1 MTEQELRELIAGGE
15 TSRVEFKSWIE
26 CDGFKEIKALAIK
39 SAVALA
45 NAYGGVCLLGVED
58 DGTITG
64 HDGKHTCQDL
74 MENIYQGTRPALFTD
89 VTSVDTSDGAVFV
102 ISVNQSPTPIATA
115 DGKYHRRLGNK
126 SVPYYPGSGSYF
138 PTDNADLSAKIVE
151 GANKSDIDLLEV
163 YKLKEKLRVRDRS
176 SALPDMDDINFLLN
190 LHLIQLDG
198 DDVRLTFAGMLF
210 VGKEES
216 IRKFIPQAEVIYL
229 HYSSG
234 DQTEYDNRQDMMKPI
249 ITVLDTLAD
258 RIKAFNHITN
268 IQVGLFRLE
277 VYDFAENVFQEALLN
292 ALTHRSYESQAP
304 VYVKHYP
311 DKIII
316 ENPGGFPED
325 VTVDNILTHQSTP
338 RNKLIALTLQLLKY
352 VQRSGQGVDIMYRSM
367 LVDGKPY
374 PEYQVAPASIRLTL
388 RNTIEN
394 QGFARFIA
402 EEQDKDGKLF
412 SVQKLMILRYLYEHR
427 RIKLDMAAS
436 IIQEPKDTAQ
446 KELEQLRSM
455 GLIEPSGRE
464 YMLTAKVY
472 EAVKTDVAY
481 VQDKTV
487 TQINARARI
496 IEYLK
501 KKETISS
508 ATVQELCGFSKN
520 QASYVLH
527 GMCSEGSIIKVG
539 NGKAT
544 VYQLAKET
552 NR

>member
-15 TSRVEFKSWIE
+15 TSCVEFKSWKK
-26 CDGFKEIKALAIK
+26 CNGFKEIKALAIK

-45 NAYGGVCLLGVED
+45 NAYGGVCLFGVED
-58 DGTITG
+58 DGSITG
-64 HDGKHTCQDL
+64 HDGKHPCQDM
-74 MENIYQGTRPALFTD
+74 MENIYYGTRPALFTE
-89 VTSVDTSDGAVFV
+89 VTSVNTADGPVFV
-102 ISVNQSPTPIATA
+102 ISVNQSPVPVATA
-115 DGKYHRRLGNK
+115 DGKYHRRLGNT

-138 PTDNADLSAKIVE
+138 PSDNADLSAKIVE
-151 GANKSDIDLLEV
+151 GANKSDIDMLEV
-163 YKLKEKLRVRDRS
+163 YKLKEKLRVRDPGS
-176 SALPDMDDINFLLN
+176 TLPDMDDINFLLN
-190 LHLIQLDG
+190 LHLIQMDG
-198 DDVRLTFAGMLF
+198 EDVRLTFAGMLF
-210 VGKEES
+210 VGKESS
-216 IRKFIPQAEVIYL
+216 IQRFIPQAEVIYL
-229 HYSSG
+229 HYSSS
-234 DQTEYDNRQDMMKPI
+234 DQTEYDNRQDMLKPV

-325 VTVDNILTHQSTP
+325 VTVDNILSHQSTP

-367 LVDGKPY
+367 RVDGKPY

-402 EEQDKDGKLF
+402 EEQDRNGKLF

-427 RIKLDMAAS
+427 HIKLDMAAS

-446 KELEQLRSM
+446 KELEQLRGM
-455 GLIEPSGRE
+455 GLIELSGRE

-472 EAVKTDVAY
+472 EVVKTDVAY
-481 VQDKTV
+481 VQDKTI
-487 TQINARARI
+487 TQINAKGRI
-496 IEYLK
+496 LDYLQQK
-501 KKETISS
+501 DTITSS
-508 ATVQELCGFSKN
+508 VVQELCGFNKDQAYRILRLMCENGVIEKIGAGKGTKYRQKN
-520 QASYVLH
+520 H
-527 GMCSEGSIIKVG
+527 
-539 NGKAT
+539 T
-544 VYQLAKET
+544 
-552 NR
+552 